1 MLHFFCSNNTNETWK
16 FDIII
21 NEINTQI
28 LVDSNTWKWTPIIN
42 FNEVRNIKLLLNNTF
57 VKEFDM
63 SNQYDVDA
71 ILKWA
76 KIEMKK

>member
-1 MLHFFCSNNTNETWK
+1 
-16 FDIII
+16 
-21 NEINTQI
+21 
-28 LVDSNTWKWTPIIN
+28 
-42 FNEVRNIKLLLNNTF
+42 LNNTF